1 MYGVWRV
8 KNARAGSADGRPLRG
23 AFRFL
28 IIFSLDAVFTGAS
41 LYLAYFIRF
50 EGKVPPTEAS
60 GFLHALPL
68 LVGMRLAL
76 NFAFGVHRWSFRMSG
91 FYEALRLVSA
101 TLSATACFVAVYYF
115 FQRFGPPRSVIALEY
130 FFTTSAMAA
139 FRFSPRLASTWFVDQ
154 RRMRRRGSL
163 RTIIV
168 GAGSSGELLLRDLS
182 RSDEHV
188 YEVLGFVDDDSRK
201 LGIRLGGKPVLG
213 AIDALPEV
221 VEGFSV
227 SQVLIAIPRLSPEKI
242 RKILQMCSNLKLQ
255 FKIIPVSYAY
265 LNDRIAASMLH
276 DLSPEDLL
284 PRDEA
289 PLDTEEIRSLIS
301 GRRVLVTGA
310 AGSIGGEIA
319 RQVSAFGLE
328 SLVLVDINENDL
340 YFLYRELR
348 ERHPDLK
355 VSAEI
360 TDIRDG
366 PRVHKLGETYRPNC
380 VFHAA
385 AHKHVPL
392 MEDTPE
398 EAVKNNI
405 FGTWN
410 VAAMA
415 DACEAERFVLI
426 STDKAVRPSSVM
438 GATKRVAELLVR
450 SLSRSSATRFTAVRF
465 GNVLG
470 SAGSVVPLFRRQIER
485 GGPVTVTHPECSRYF
500 MTISEAAGL
509 VLLAGLKDYGELCL
523 LDMGAPLRIMDLA
536 SHMITMAGLVPDADI
551 KIEFTGLR
559 PGEKLSEELILEEE
573 ERSRLVRNKIFAVDS
588 PPPSGDLL
596 ERLEDLRE
604 AAAACDREAIRR
616 TLKMLVPTFESPQ
629 TASRLPFRSDPRDA
643 VRFGRTH

>member
-1 MYGVWRV
+1 VWRV
-8 KNARAGSADGRPLRG
+8 KNARAGSEDGRPLRG

-28 IIFSLDAVFTGAS
+28 IIFSLDAVFTGVS

-91 FYEALRLVSA
+91 FHEALRLVSA

-115 FQRFGPPRSVIALEY
+115 FQTFGPPRSVIALEY

-213 AIDALPEV
+213 AIDALPEI
-221 VEGFSV
+221 VEGFRV

-242 RKILQMCSNLKLQ
+242 RKILQICSNLKLQ

-328 SLVLVDINENDL
+328 SLALVDINENDL

-415 DACEAERFVLI
+415 DACEAEKFVLI

-450 SLSRSSATRFTAVRF
+450 SLSLSSATRFTAVRF

-500 MTISEAAGL
+500 MTISEAVGL

-523 LDMGAPLRIMDLA
+523 LDMGAPMRIVDLA

-573 ERSRLVRNKIFAVDS
+573 ERSRLVRNKIFAVEG
-588 PPPSGDLL
+588 PPPPVELL

-629 TASRLPFRSDPRDA
+629 IASGLPFRFDPHDA
-643 VRFGRTH
+643 VRVGRTH

>member
-1 MYGVWRV
+1 MN
-8 KNARAGSADGRPLRG
+8 NARPGSEDWHPFRGTLR
-23 AFRFL
+23 FP
-28 IIFSLDAVFTGAS
+28 IIFALDAVFTVVS
-41 LYLAYFIRF
+41 LYTAYFIRF
-50 EGKVPPTEAS
+50 EGRVPPAEAS

-91 FYEALRLVSA
+91 FYEALRLASA

-115 FQRFGPPRSVIALEY
+115 SQRFGPPRSVIALEY
-130 FFTTSAMAA
+130 FFTTTAMAA
-139 FRFSPRLASTWFVDQ
+139 FRFSPRLASTWFVDP
-154 RRMRRRGSL
+154 RRLRRRGSL
-163 RTIIV
+163 RTVIV
-168 GAGSSGELLLRDLS
+168 GAGSAGDLLLRDLL

-188 YEVLGFVDDDSRK
+188 YEVVGFVDDDSRK
-201 LGIRLGGKPVLG
+201 IGMRLGGKPVLG
-213 AIDALPEV
+213 VIDSLPEIV
-221 VEGFSV
+221 DRFSV
-227 SQVLIAIPRLSPEKI
+227 SQVLIAIPRLGSEKI
-242 RKILQMCSNLKLQ
+242 QKILQICANLKLQ
-255 FKIIPVSYAY
+255 FKIIPVSFAY

-284 PRDEA
+284 PRDEEA
-289 PLDTEEIRSLIS
+289 LDTEEIRSLIS

-310 AGSIGGEIA
+310 SGSIGGEIA
-319 RQVSAFGLE
+319 RQASAFGLE
-328 SLVLVDINENDL
+328 SLTLVDINENDL

-360 TDIRDG
+360 ADIRDS
-366 PRVHKLGETYRPNC
+366 RRMRRLGETYKPGC

-415 DACEAERFVLI
+415 DACGAERFILI

-438 GATKRVAELLVR
+438 GATKRVAELLMR
-450 SLSRSSATRFTAVRF
+450 NLSQSSGTRFTAVRF

-500 MTISEAAGL
+500 MTISEAVGL

-523 LDMGAPLRIMDLA
+523 LDMGAPMRIVDLA
-536 SHMITMAGLVPDADI
+536 ANMITMAGLVPDADI

-559 PGEKLSEELILEEE
+559 PGEKLSEELVLEEE
-573 ERSRLVRNKIFAVDS
+573 ESSRLVRNKIFAVES
-588 PPPSGDLL
+588 PPPPAELL
-596 ERLEDLRE
+596 ERLEDLRQ
-604 AAAACDREAIRR
+604 AADVCDREAILRA
-616 TLKMLVPTFESPQ
+616 LKILVPTFESPQ
-629 TASRLPFRSDPRDA
+629 AASRLPLRPDSREA
-643 VRFGRTH
+643 VRFSRTH

>member
-1 MYGVWRV
+1 VS
-8 KNARAGSADGRPLRG
+8 NARPVSEDWHPFRG
-23 AFRFL
+23 GFRFL
-28 IIFSLDAVFTGAS
+28 VIFSLDAVFTVAS
-41 LYLAYFIRF
+41 LYLAYLIRF
-50 EGKVPPTEAS
+50 EWKVPPAEAS

-68 LVGMRLAL
+68 LVAARLAL
-76 NFAFGVHRWSFRMSG
+76 NFVFGVHRWSFRMSG
-91 FYEALRLVSA
+91 FYEALRLAAA

-115 FQRFGPPRSVIALEY
+115 FQKFGPPRSVIALEY
-130 FFTTSAMAA
+130 FFTTTAMAA
-139 FRFSPRLASTWFVDQ
+139 FRFSPRLASNWFVDQ

-163 RTIIV
+163 RTVIV
-168 GAGSSGELLLRDLS
+168 GAGSAGDLLLRDLL

-188 YEVLGFVDDDSRK
+188 YDVVGFVDDDPRK
-201 LGIRLGGKPVLG
+201 KGMRLGGKPVLG
-213 AIDALPEV
+213 VLDALPEIV
-221 VEGFSV
+221 DRFSI
-227 SQVLIAIPRLSPEKI
+227 SQVLIAIPRLASEKI
-242 RKILQMCSNLKLQ
+242 RKILEICANFKLQ
-255 FKIIPVSYAY
+255 FKIIPVSFAY

-289 PLDTEEIRSLIS
+289 AIDTEEIRSLIS

-319 RQVSAFGLE
+319 RQAAAFGVE
-328 SLVLVDINENDL
+328 SLTLVDINENDL
-340 YFLYRELR
+340 YFLYRDLR

-355 VSAEI
+355 VVAEI
-360 TDIRDG
+360 ADIRDG
-366 PRVHKLGETYRPNC
+366 PRMHRVGELYRPGC

-398 EAVKNNI
+398 EAVKNNV

-415 DACEAERFVLI
+415 DACGAERFVLI

-450 SLSRSSATRFTAVRF
+450 SLAHSSTTRFTAVRF

-500 MTISEAAGL
+500 MTISEAVGL
-509 VLLAGLKDYGELCL
+509 VLMAGLSDYGELCL
-523 LDMGAPLRIMDLA
+523 LDMGAPMRIIDLA
-536 SHMITMAGLVPDADI
+536 SLMITMAGLVPDAEI

-573 ERSRLVRNKIFAVDS
+573 ERSSIVRNKIFRVES
-588 PPPSGDLL
+588 PSPSSDLL
-596 ERLEDLRE
+596 DRLEDLRE
-604 AAAACDREAIRR
+604 ATGASDREAIRR
-616 TLKMLVPTFESPQ
+616 ILKDLVPTFESPQ
-629 TASRLPFRSDPRDA
+629 ATSRPLVRQDPPGG
-643 VRFGRTH
+643 VRLDRTH

>member
-1 MYGVWRV
+1 MWRV